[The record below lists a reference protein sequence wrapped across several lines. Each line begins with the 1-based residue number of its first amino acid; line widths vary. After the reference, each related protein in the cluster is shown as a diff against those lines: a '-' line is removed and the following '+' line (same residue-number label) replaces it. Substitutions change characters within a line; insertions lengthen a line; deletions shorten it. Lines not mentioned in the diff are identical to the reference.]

1 MSLRKQSMFLLVANV
16 LMILVFVGSASAETD
31 VYSIDKDH
39 SFANWAIRH
48 VVSKTSG
55 TFSDLQGKVEI
66 DPAKLLVLKAEA
78 VISVYSI
85 DSHHRE
91 RDTHLLTSEFFN
103 AHEFKTIRFVST
115 KVQSTGKNTGSM
127 HGQLTLH
134 GVTKE
139 IEFPFEVLG
148 AGPDPWGGYRVGF
161 QAVTKLKRSDFGIT
175 WGLDKEG
182 GGPVGDDVDVTLYI
196 EGVKLSPDAK
206 PLEKN

>member
-1 MSLRKQSMFLLVANV
+1 MSLKQSMGLLFITV
-16 LMILVFVGSASAETD
+16 LMILGFVGASNAAAE

-39 SFANWAIRH
+39 SFANWTIRH

-55 TFSDLQGKVEI
+55 TFSDVQGKIEI
-66 DPAKLLVLKAEA
+66 DPEKHLVLKAEA

-91 RDTHLLTSEFFN
+91 RDTHLLTGEFLN
-103 AHEFKTIRFVST
+103 AHEFKTIQFAST
-115 KVQSTGKNTGSM
+115 KVQATGKNTGIM

-139 IEFPFEVLG
+139 IEFPFEILG
-148 AGPDPWGGYRVGF
+148 FGPDPWGGYRVGL
-161 QAVTKLKRSDFGIT
+161 QAATKLKRSDFGMT
-175 WGLDKEG
+175 WGLDMPG

-196 EGVKLSPDAK
+196 EGVKPSPDGK
-206 PLEKN
+206 G